1 MTLFALASDEF
12 WSQNLHKFWQAS
24 SQLFDW
30 ICLFSQWL
38 YHWWNEY
45 CGRCLYL
52 SASYGARGLVLV
64 CRRHLVPWTVTKST
78 WRCTTFWVTCQL
90 LFTSSAGRA
99 GRKPSW
105 KTRCTFRTDATMD
118 IIRCMSSWYVMLLYV
133 FGDCTIGKHGKQV
146 SKGIDTLLLEVK
158 VSLST
163 EEREPN
169 VYCVCLI
176 ESQ

>member
-1 MTLFALASDEF
+1 
-12 WSQNLHKFWQAS
+12 
-24 SQLFDW
+24 
-30 ICLFSQWL
+30 
-38 YHWWNEY
+38 
-45 CGRCLYL
+45 
-52 SASYGARGLVLV
+52 
-64 CRRHLVPWTVTKST
+64 
-78 WRCTTFWVTCQL
+78 
-90 LFTSSAGRA
+90 
-99 GRKPSW
+99 
-105 KTRCTFRTDATMD
+105 
-118 IIRCMSSWYVMLLYV
+118 MLLYV